1 MSKYLANSTKWG
13 NQLHKT
19 RLNRV
24 EDEGEGSDVGKIM
37 QVHTNIDAQ
46 RHFYDT
52 GDEEARPFYAI
63 KDINGIGFASGND
76 FEMTDVKYRSTSS
89 KTSYST
95 MWKALEREKLEIG
108 RHANPKGAKSE
119 DGSTL
124 GRGLTYHWQGTLSA
138 GVHKDVPTE
147 GYQQV
152 SGHPLNIAQVL
163 QRDHGITFDKS
174 EEDHARFSDLGRE
187 SGSPGGMVEVLGHD
201 NKDNPILGKLVH
213 QDEIDTI
220 RMTSDNGTWYKP
232 KEGQ

>member
-76 FEMTDVKYRSTSS
+76 FEMTVPCT
-89 KTSYST
+89 
-95 MWKALEREKLEIG
+95 
-108 RHANPKGAKSE
+108 AK
-119 DGSTL
+119 
-124 GRGLTYHWQGTLSA
+124 
-138 GVHKDVPTE
+138 
-147 GYQQV
+147 
-152 SGHPLNIAQVL
+152 
-163 QRDHGITFDKS
+163 
-174 EEDHARFSDLGRE
+174 
-187 SGSPGGMVEVLGHD
+187 
-201 NKDNPILGKLVH
+201 
-213 QDEIDTI
+213 
-220 RMTSDNGTWYKP
+220 
-232 KEGQ
+232 